1 MMREVPVR
9 DTDPDPYTLS
19 RDMQVLQNYFGWLDT
34 LALAG
39 TGTGVRNGVDIYKL
53 QFVGSHTTDLC

>member
-19 RDMQVLQNYFGWLDT
+19 RDMQVIQNNFGWLDT
-34 LALAG
+34 LALARHG
-39 TGTGVRNGVDIYKL
+39 QFYKCSEKQCRYL
-53 QFVGSHTTDLC
+53 

>member
-19 RDMQVLQNYFGWLDT
+19 RDMQVIQNNFGWLDT
-34 LALAG
+34 LALARHG
-39 TGTGVRNGVDIYKL
+39 QFYKC
-53 QFVGSHTTDLC
+53 SEK